1 MQLEYQQQDDQ
12 HLSARLLAVGNRI
25 DLHAAKTP
33 QHFSAE
39 LERIVGLAVPHLAH
53 DRPNLI
59 ALGEVLGL
67 PLALSGPQG
76 ILSRTMH
83 NASNAITLLAPAYV
97 RRMLHYRRLYPD
109 ISLVRSLLLSLS
121 DVMYRPFVTTLSHL
135 AAKHNTYLSATT
147 IVPHVQRS
155 TSSVDIRHFG
165 QPGATSVYLP
175 ESPSIY
181 NTGFLWGPDGELLG
195 TTDKVFITESEQS
208 TLDLMSGDLNAV
220 QAFTTEFGK
229 IGFAISLDAFTP
241 EYLKRLDELEVR
253 IIMQN
258 DANDQLWTSPSKTCA
273 WQPQEWLNSVLG
285 SVQEDYTHLT
295 YNVCPMQVG
304 NFFDITFDGQ
314 STITKKSKNDP
325 NPLYNFVG
333 NDGFVHTLTGKS
345 FKGDILAVSPWFIED
360 PGIVDPSLS
369 LEQRRTLLRQTG
381 TQLLPSGKQ
390 ANRFPESVIYADI

>member
-1 MQLEYQQQDDQ
+1 MHLEYQQQDYPPV
-12 HLSARLLAVGNRI
+12 SARLLAVGNRI
-25 DLHAAKTP
+25 NLQAAKTQ

-39 LERIVGLAVPHLAH
+39 LERIVGLAVPHLAR

-76 ILSRTMH
+76 ILSRSMY
-83 NASNAITLLAPAYV
+83 NASNAITLLAPAYA
-97 RRMLHYRRLYPD
+97 RRMLHYRRQYPD

-135 AAKHNTYLSATT
+135 AAKYNVYLSATT

-175 ESPSIY
+175 ESPGVY
-181 NTGFLWGPDGELLG
+181 NTGFLWGPNGELLG
-195 TTDKVFITESEQS
+195 ITDKVFITESEQT
-208 TLDLMSGDLNAV
+208 TLDLMPGTLNAV
-220 QAFTTEFGK
+220 QSFATEFGK
-229 IGFAISLDAFTP
+229 VGFAISLDAFTP
-241 EYLKRLDELEVR
+241 EYLKRLDELKVR

-258 DANDQLWTSPSKTCA
+258 DANDQPWASPSKACV

-285 SVQEDYTHLT
+285 SVQDDYTHLSF
-295 YNVCPMQVG
+295 NVCPMQVG

-314 STITKKSKNDP
+314 STITKKSNNDP
-325 NPLYNFVG
+325 DPALNFVG
-333 NDGFVHTLTGKS
+333 NNGFVHTITGKP

-360 PGIVDPSLS
+360 PGSCRRSSL
-369 LEQRRTLLRQTG
+369 T
-381 TQLLPSGKQ
+381 
-390 ANRFPESVIYADI
+390 